1 MVSAAEFRKRGRD
14 ALQNKWP
21 TAIGIGFIAFLLGGT
36 DGNVGFSLS
45 SQVNSINDTLVE
57 RTYGYVSSYG
67 IDQIIIP
74 GFYPLIITGLIWGLV
89 LLFVGGATMIG
100 YSRLNL
106 NLVDGREI
114 ALPQLFSEYTH
125 LFRGFAMIF
134 LQGLYILLWTLLLI
148 IPGIIASLSYAMTP
162 YIMAEN
168 PDMGANEAIAAS
180 KKMMKGQKENLFYL
194 YLTFLG
200 WWLLCLFTLG
210 IGFLWLNPYMKAA
223 EAAFYREISGKAT
236 ATKLEEIAAP
246 DNNLF
251 INES

>member
-1 MVSAAEFRKRGRD
+1 MVSAADFRKRGRD
-14 ALQNKWP
+14 ALQSKWP
-21 TAIGIGFIAFLLGGT
+21 LAIGTGFIACLLGGT

-45 SQVNSINDTLVE
+45 SQVPRINDILVP

-67 IDQIIIP
+67 IDQIILP
-74 GFYPLIITGLIWGLV
+74 AFYPLFITGIIWGLV
-89 LLFVGGATMIG
+89 LLVIGGVTTIG
-100 YSRLNL
+100 YARFNL

-114 ALPQLFSEYTH
+114 AFPQLFSEYTH
-125 LFRGFAMIF
+125 LFRGFAMLI

-168 PDMGANEAIAAS
+168 PDIGANEAIAAS

-200 WWLLCLFTLG
+200 WSLLCLLTLG
-210 IGFLWLNPYMKAA
+210 IGFLWLNPYMKAT
-223 EAAFYREISGKAT
+223 EAAFYREISGKVT
-236 ATKLEEIAAP
+236 ATKSAEIAAP
-246 DNNLF
+246 DNDPFVN
-251 INES
+251 